1 MSTPDQN
8 QAPAANGE
16 QLFVRQA
23 LASVERAARFSRI
36 KQIVVIV
43 IAFPAL
49 YYLMGS
55 APEHAVPFT
64 VIMVIG
70 VLLVGITSKI
80 MAKLDSHTRTIL
92 RAIAELPQ
100 K

>member
-1 MSTPDQN
+1 MLRAPDG
-8 QAPAANGE
+8 AGSVDD
-16 QLFVRQA
+16 LV
-23 LASVERAARFSRI
+23 ASAERAARFSRI

-49 YYLMGS
+49 YYLMDK
-55 APEHAVPFT
+55 PREHPTFT

-80 MAKLDSHTRTIL
+80 IAKLDSITRTIL
-92 RAIAELPQ
+92 QAIAELPQ

>member
-1 MSTPDQN
+1 MSTSDQN
-8 QAPAANGE
+8 QTPVASEE
-16 QLFVRQA
+16 QLFVRNA
-23 LASVERAARFSRI
+23 LASVERAARLSRI

-49 YYLMGS
+49 YYLMQR
-55 APEHAVPFT
+55 PREHPTFT

-70 VLLVGITSKI
+70 VMLVVITSKI
-80 MAKLDSHTRTIL
+80 VAKVNSDTRTIL
-92 RAIAELPQ
+92 RAIAELPR